1 MSIGGDADTARSGIS
16 NSCWFPASALQTR
29 TDFGKPGYGGP
40 CPPQNDHPHRYIDAL
55 VPNCEL
61 QSDGQ
66 NRFLTHANWR
76 YFLRSAAYP
85 FRSSSKV
92 GSNPG
97 HATISNCYSK
107 RRLEQRLNVGGRRY
121 SAWEFRFSRC
131 FQQPFRHFA
140 AFWAIEITTEFL
152 FVGMAKVTLAVQ
164 QAFPSSPHSNASY
177 GSNPSTSYTGPN
189 LRYSAIL
196 CDAAV
201 DRFGMTSHWSLT
213 LRRRSAR
220 TG

>member
-1 MSIGGDADTARSGIS
+1 MAIGFPRHPCTCEYRRTDTARSGIS

-40 CPPQNDHPHRYIDAL
+40 CPPQNDHRHRHIDAL
-55 VPNCEL
+55 LPNCEL

-76 YFLRSAAYP
+76 SFLRSAAYP

-121 SAWEFRFSRC
+121 S
-131 FQQPFRHFA
+131 
-140 AFWAIEITTEFL
+140 
-152 FVGMAKVTLAVQ
+152 VG
-164 QAFPSSPHSNASY
+164 
-177 GSNPSTSYTGPN
+177 N
-189 LRYSAIL
+189 LRIFAMFST
-196 CDAAV
+196 AV
-201 DRFGMTSHWSLT
+201 PTFGRLRSLRNFS
-213 LRRRSAR
+213 LSEW
-220 TG
+220 

>member
-1 MSIGGDADTARSGIS
+1 MAIG
-16 NSCWFPASALQTR
+16 FPRHPCTCEYRRRRRYREERNIELVASALQTR

-66 NRFLTHANWR
+66 NRFLKLANWR

-121 SAWEFRFSRC
+121 SAGSFRIFAMFSTAVPTFCR
-131 FQQPFRHFA
+131 
-140 AFWAIEITTEFL
+140 AFCITTEFL
-152 FVGMAKVTLAVQ
+152 FVGMAGDAGGSTGD
-164 QAFPSSPHSNASY
+164 SPARRMAMRPIVRIPPRPTPGRICDIARY
-177 GSNPSTSYTGPN
+177 FATQPSTVSE
-189 LRYSAIL
+189 
-196 CDAAV
+196 
-201 DRFGMTSHWSLT
+201 
-213 LRRRSAR
+213 
-220 TG
+220 

>member
-1 MSIGGDADTARSGIS
+1 MAIG
-16 NSCWFPASALQTR
+16 FPRHPCTCEYRRRRRYREERNIELVLVPGKR
-29 TDFGKPGYGGP
+29 TSDKDRLWKPGYGGP

-121 SAWEFRFSRC
+121 SAWEFRDFRDIFNSRSDILQLSGRLRSLRNFSLSE
-131 FQQPFRHFA
+131 
-140 AFWAIEITTEFL
+140 W
-152 FVGMAKVTLAVQ
+152 
-164 QAFPSSPHSNASY
+164 
-177 GSNPSTSYTGPN
+177 
-189 LRYSAIL
+189 
-196 CDAAV
+196 
-201 DRFGMTSHWSLT
+201 
-213 LRRRSAR
+213 RR
-220 TG
+220 